1 MHKQITYIACIR
13 IPVFGNGVS
22 DSLSEC
28 AC

>member
-1 MHKQITYIACIR
+1 MHDEITYIASFR